1 MPLPSGYQLAAFGS
15 HTAPCSA
22 INATTCALLVDMANG
37 GLPAGAMP
45 FAITGTLTIGGT
57 VTLAATAPTGTL
69 RNYITG
75 YLVVVTTAMT
85 GTATVTLV
93 DGSSSTNKI
102 IDGMVTTAAVGT
114 RLTFG
119 PGSPILVGTA
129 ATATNLTLGG
139 ASGGVVQAS
148 MWGYTA

>member
-1 MPLPSGYQLAAFGS
+1 MPLPVGYQLAAFGS
-15 HTAPCSA
+15 HTAPCAA
-22 INATTCALLVDMANG
+22 INSTTSALLVDTANG
-37 GLPAGAMP
+37 GLPAGATP
-45 FAITGTLTIGGT
+45 FTITGTLTIGGT
-57 VTLAATAPTGTL
+57 VTLAAAAPSGTL
-69 RNYITG
+69 RNYLTG
-75 YLVVVTTAMT
+75 YLIVVTTAMT

-102 IDGMVTTAAVGT
+102 IDGMATTAAVGT
-114 RLTFG
+114 RLAFG

-139 ASGGVVQAS
+139 ASAGAVQAS